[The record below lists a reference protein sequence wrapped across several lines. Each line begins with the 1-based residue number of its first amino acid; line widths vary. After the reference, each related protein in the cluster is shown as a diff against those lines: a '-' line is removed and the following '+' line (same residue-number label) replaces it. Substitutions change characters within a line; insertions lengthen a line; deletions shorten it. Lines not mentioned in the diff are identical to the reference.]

1 VTVAVP
7 AYNSAGTLRRCLRSV
22 MLQTL
27 ADIEVLVTDDGSADD
42 TGSVLA
48 ELAAEDPRI
57 RVIRLPRN
65 RGKPAAM
72 NMMVDQARGAWV
84 AVLDADDAYHPER
97 LARLV
102 TAAEE
107 AGVEMGVDNILY
119 VDGGAGV
126 AVRTAFDSHVPP
138 RTIGKADLAANADSF
153 GEFDFGILKPVIR
166 RDFLLRHRLT
176 YHEEAKLSEDFY
188 YLMSFFVAGGRGR
201 LIAEPLYHWTQPF
214 GTISRRWTT
223 TGAGPWRYDYR
234 NALKVN
240 QHFIEEMTRR
250 GETPM
255 VALLRR
261 RERQY
266 TSMVH
271 YIDAQ
276 RAAAEGRYATA
287 VMGIALHPCTYRLLA
302 RRVAGRAVRV
312 LRGPPG
318 RGQPLAAVEGISR

>member
-1 VTVAVP
+1 MAIP
-7 AYNSAGTLRRCLRSV
+7 AYNSAGTLRRCLRSA
-22 MLQTL
+22 MSQTL
-27 ADIEVLVTDDGSADD
+27 ADIEVLVTDNGSADD
-42 TGSVLA
+42 TGSILA
-48 ELAAEDPRI
+48 EFVAADLRI
-57 RVIRLPRN
+57 RVIRLSRN
-65 RGKPAAM
+65 LGKPAAM
-72 NMMVDQARGAWV
+72 NMMIEQARGEWV

-102 TAAEE
+102 AAAEE

-119 VDGGAGV
+119 IDAEAGV
-126 AVRTAFDSHVPP
+126 AVRTGFDPHASP
-138 RTIGKADLAANADSF
+138 RTIGKVDLAANADSF

-166 RDFLLRHRLT
+166 RDFLLKHSLT
-176 YHEEAKLSEDFY
+176 YYDEAKLSEDFY

-214 GTISRRWTT
+214 GTISRRWTS

-240 QHFIEEMTRR
+240 KHFIEQMTRR
-250 GETPM
+250 GETLM
-255 VALLRR
+255 VAVLRR
-261 RERQY
+261 REQQY

-312 LRGPPG
+312 LRNPAG
-318 RGQPLAAVEGISR
+318 RGQPLSAVEGILR